1 MADDVKQRFG
11 AVDWS
16 KIAIGVLIAGAAL
29 YLLAGHEAHALVVLP
44 YLLLLACPLM
54 HLFMHRGHGGAS
66 NGSHRDEGNATAD
79 PPRDPSGPEAREV
92 AP

>member
-29 YLLAGHEAHALVVLP
+29 YLLAGHEAHALLVLP

-54 HLFMHRGHGGAS
+54 HLLMHRGHYS
-66 NGSHRDEGNATAD
+66 TSHGSHRGERQIPLDTS
-79 PPRDPSGPEAREV
+79 RDSSSP
-92 AP
+92 